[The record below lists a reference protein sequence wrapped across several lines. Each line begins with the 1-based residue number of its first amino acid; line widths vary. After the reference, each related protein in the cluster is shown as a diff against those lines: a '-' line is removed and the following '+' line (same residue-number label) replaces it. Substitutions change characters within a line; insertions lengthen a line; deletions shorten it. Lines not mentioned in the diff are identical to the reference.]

1 MITAKIGEK
10 FVNCFDGEHS
20 RETLKTWADKGILKC
35 PACGKE
41 YEYCHGRVVRPYF
54 RHKEK
59 TDCVDK
65 YSEPETNEHIQ
76 GKIAL
81 YNWIKDQEGVT
92 DVILEAWIPET
103 RQRPDIAFKYNG
115 EQYVFEFQCS
125 PISTVYLE
133 RHELYQA
140 AGINDIW
147 ILGTEKYFNKYSR
160 GKYIEQYAIGHYD
173 VNKNC
178 FIDIKDIV
186 TKNDL
191 PYKSFTPCP
200 ENVVFDD
207 LMFVGKFKLKPEII
221 ETYFEEDKEN
231 CLRKKQLE
239 EMGKKTQIIFD
250 RCSQLHKQYDN
261 LWYKHELSV
270 FYGTVYGL
278 NDDYR
283 VGVRF
288 WCKYTGD
295 LYFFIHTDR
304 VDICNTYEY
313 KKPYYGT
320 SSKGY
325 GRVRKGWSTAQGY
338 NRIDQFEYKD
348 LDELYFKITDY
359 IGNKI
364 RTRMYGLDWRNDI
377 NG

>member
-81 YNWIKDQEGVT
+81 YNWIKEQDDIT

-103 RQRPDIAFKYNG
+103 KQRPDIAFKYNG

-133 RHELYQA
+133 RHELYQT
-140 AGINDIW
+140 AGIKDIW
-147 ILGTEKYFNKYSR
+147 ILGTEKYSNKYAR
-160 GKYIEQYAIGHYD
+160 GKYIEQYAVGHYD
-173 VNKNC
+173 VSAGV
-178 FIDIKDIV
+178 FIDIKDVV
-186 TKNDL
+186 TEDDL
-191 PYKSFTPCP
+191 PYKSFIPYP
-200 ENVVFDD
+200 KNVVLDNLVFI
-207 LMFVGKFKLKPEII
+207 GKFKLKAGII

-231 CLRKKQLE
+231 WLREKQLE
-239 EMGKKTQIIFD
+239 ETGKKTRSIFD
-250 RCSQLHKQYDN
+250 RCSQLHKQYGN
-261 LWYKHELSV
+261 LWHKHELSV
-270 FYGTVYGL
+270 FYGTVYSL

-288 WCKYTGD
+288 WCKYTGE
-295 LYFFIHTDR
+295 LYFYIHFDKVVVYKTYIYKSLKWR
-304 VDICNTYEY
+304 VHKGNNRVKGY
-313 KKPYYGT
+313 KK
-320 SSKGY
+320 
-325 GRVRKGWSTAQGY
+325 V
-338 NRIDQFEYKD
+338 DQFEYES
-348 LDELYFKITDY
+348 LDEMYSKITAC
-359 IGNKI
+359 IGEEI
-364 RTRMYGLDWRNDI
+364 RKGLYGLDWRNDI

>member
-35 PACGKE
+35 PACNKE

-59 TDCVDK
+59 TDCIDK
-65 YSEPETNEHIQ
+65 YSELETNEHIQ

-81 YNWIKDQEGVT
+81 YNWIKKQDGVT
-92 DVILEAWIPET
+92 DVVLEAWIPET
-103 RQRPDIAFKYNG
+103 RQRPDIAFKYND

-125 PISTVYLE
+125 PISTINLE
-133 RHELYQA
+133 RHELYQT
-140 AGINDIW
+140 AGIKDIW

-160 GKYIEQYAIGHYD
+160 GKYIEQYAIGHYN
-173 VNKNC
+173 VNENC

-191 PYKSFTPCP
+191 PYKSFTPYP

-207 LMFVGKFKLKPEII
+207 LIFVGKFKLKPEII
-221 ETYFEEDKEN
+221 KTYFEKDKEN
-231 CLRKKQLE
+231 WLREKQLE

-250 RCSQLHKQYDN
+250 RCSQMYKQYDN

-304 VDICNTYEY
+304 VDVCNTYEY

-325 GRVRKGWSTAQGY
+325 GRVRKGWNTAQGY

-348 LDELYFKITDY
+348 LDELYFKITTY
-359 IGNKI
+359 IGDKI
-364 RTRMYGLDWRNDI
+364 RTRMYGLDWRSDI

>member
-10 FVNCFDGEHS
+10 IVNCFDGEHS

-92 DVILEAWIPET
+92 DVVLEAWISET

-133 RHELYQA
+133 RHELYQT
-140 AGINDIW
+140 AGIKDIW
-147 ILGTEKYFNKYSR
+147 ILGTEKYSNKYSR
-160 GKYIEQYAIGHYD
+160 GKYIEQFAVGNYD
-173 VNKNC
+173 VKHNA
-178 FIDIKDIV
+178 FVYVKDSISI
-186 TKNDL
+186 NDL
-191 PYKSFTPCP
+191 PYKMYRPTFPWY
-200 ENVVFDD
+200 ENINNFIFCGKIKVGQNILEKYIKKDRKLWVDERSKIIIERHTDYLYSKCEKLFEQYSHLRHNYSLDISYKNKHSRGKYCRIVVWFSCKYTNTLAFYVYDKRVD
-207 LMFVGKFKLKPEII
+207 VHKISSYDNEII
-221 ETYFEEDKEN
+221 DTFEYKSLNEMYSKITTYI
-231 CLRKKQLE
+231 
-239 EMGKKTQIIFD
+239 GD
-250 RCSQLHKQYDN
+250 RIREKM
-261 LWYKHELSV
+261 
-270 FYGTVYGL
+270 YGL
-278 NDDYR
+278 N
-283 VGVRF
+283 
-288 WCKYTGD
+288 
-295 LYFFIHTDR
+295 
-304 VDICNTYEY
+304 
-313 KKPYYGT
+313 
-320 SSKGY
+320 
-325 GRVRKGWSTAQGY
+325 
-338 NRIDQFEYKD
+338 
-348 LDELYFKITDY
+348 
-359 IGNKI
+359 
-364 RTRMYGLDWRNDI
+364 WRNDI

>member
-10 FVNCFDGEHS
+10 FVNCFDGGHS

-147 ILGTEKYFNKYSR
+147 ILGTEKYSNKHSR
-160 GKYIEQYAIGHYD
+160 GKFIEQFAIGSYNVERNHFSYIHA
-173 VNKNC
+173 
-178 FIDIKDIV
+178 IDIE
-186 TKNDL
+186 DL
-191 PYKSFTPCP
+191 PYKILIPP
-200 ENVVFDD
+200 VLWGRNFDELIFD
-207 LMFVGKFKLKPEII
+207 KRIKAKQEILNKYIEKDIKLCEKKQN
-221 ETYFEEDKEN
+221 EDKVKYN
-231 CLRKKQLE
+231 SSLIYNKCRK
-239 EMGKKTQIIFD
+239 MI
-250 RCSQLHKQYDN
+250 SQYDN
-261 LWYKHELSV
+261 LSYGHILNISYKNTHSV
-270 FYGTVYGL
+270 GEYCRVSVEFSCEYCYLFFKIFDYKIDVYVIKDYKL
-278 NDDYR
+278 TLIDD
-283 VGVRF
+283 F
-288 WCKYTGD
+288 
-295 LYFFIHTDR
+295 LYD
-304 VDICNTYEY
+304 
-313 KKPYYGT
+313 
-320 SSKGY
+320 S
-325 GRVRKGWSTAQGY
+325 
-338 NRIDQFEYKD
+338 
-348 LDELYFKITDY
+348 LDEMYIKLTAY
-359 IGNKI
+359 IGDRI
-364 RTRMYGLDWRNDI
+364 RENMYRSKRSNI